1 MFGSAIETIAAIISN
16 VNKKEDHNF
25 FLCRKRQ
32 MSFVVDDISQY
43 FNFDEYKK
51 NNGKFMLFFN
61 ITVRWT

>member
-51 NNGKFMLFFN
+51 KQWKIYVIF
-61 ITVRWT
+61 